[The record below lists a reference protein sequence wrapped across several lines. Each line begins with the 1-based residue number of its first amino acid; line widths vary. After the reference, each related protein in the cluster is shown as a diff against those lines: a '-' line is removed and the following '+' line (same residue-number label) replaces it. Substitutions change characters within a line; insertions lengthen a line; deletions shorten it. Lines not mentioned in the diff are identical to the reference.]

1 MKTADYWKDRF
12 EQIEKICHNKGAVTY
27 REIEEQYRK
36 AQREIESQIS
46 VWYQRFAVNNGITM
60 QEARML
66 LTSGELAE
74 LKWDVN
80 EYIKYGQQNAIDGKW
95 MKQLENASAKAHIG
109 RLEALK
115 LQVQQQIEVAFG
127 NQIDGIDK
135 AMRAVYSAGYL
146 HTAFE
151 IQKGTGVGY
160 TLAAFNQTLIDKIL
174 NRPWAP
180 DGKNFSDRVWSNK
193 QKLINELNTTLTQG
207 IILGKDPGKIIN
219 AMSKKLDVSKT
230 AAGRLVMT
238 ESAAFASRAQED
250 CFKELGVEEYEIVAT
265 LDSHTSEICQDM
277 DGKVFKMSERQ
288 IGINAPPFHVNCVL
302 PDSVVYAPDA
312 EMLTQSDYSGDVIEV
327 RTANGRCFTITPNHI
342 MLTARGWVRAKDIV
356 KGDKVIYY
364 CGWDKFITETNP
376 TNNHCVPTI
385 ENLFTSFVKDGTVI
399 PATMPTTAEDF
410 KGDAIENGEVNI
422 ILVDSFLRDKFN
434 PMQRKFLCDSPLIWT
449 EFRDGEIILP
459 GNGTAARFLVCV
471 GLSSDGIMGGG
482 RVADIFFRSSLTH
495 HELIR
500 FRKRAHY
507 NTRLFKTA
515 FNGSCSDAEAPG
527 KFLDAASRFIHGD
540 NFINGEFPPCVR
552 VTDCDSIFFKG
563 SRDWLSAD
571 TKDICD
577 FADAF
582 AGIVEFD
589 NVVGI
594 NVGFYSGHVYDAS
607 SQSTLYYCNGF
618 LSSNCRT
625 TTVPYFND
633 EWSKNTERAARDEN
647 GDTYYVPADM
657 SYNEWEKKFVEV
669 QKTDV
674 DFMGQPRIF
683 DGGNFKI
690 KAYEVKGLRGI
701 YTQTNSIE
709 AQNTIKYIENMRLKG
724 VLHSLDGVVV
734 AKNLPGIAAYDHA
747 KNLMYVNEQLC
758 NNSIVHEWLKD
769 GYFIA
774 ENVDDILKHEMFHK
788 KHWDFIM
795 TKGNDYG
802 IIKNKLE
809 ADLHKYVVEQQMYNP
824 SYITRI
830 VCDNAYNGYRKKD
843 NLNELIAE
851 VLLQEEKG
859 IIKDKRLLELV
870 KRCVE

>member
-12 EQIEKICHNKGAVTY
+12 EQIEKICHDKGAVSN

-36 AQREIESQIS
+36 AQKEIESRIS

-60 QEARML
+60 QEARRL
-66 LTSGELAE
+66 LTSRELAE

-95 MKQLENASAKAHIG
+95 MKQLENASAKAHIS

-115 LQVQQQIEVAFG
+115 LQVQQQVEVAFG
-127 NQIDGIDK
+127 NQLDSIDST
-135 AMRAVYSAGYL
+135 MRAVYSMGYM

-151 IQKGTGVGY
+151 IQKGVGVGHNFA
-160 TLAAFNQTLIDKIL
+160 TLNQRLIDEVLK
-174 NRPWAP
+174 RPWAP

-250 CFKELGVEEYEIVAT
+250 CFKELDVEEYEIVAT

-288 IGINAPPFHVNCVL
+288 IGVNAPPFHVNCRTTT
-302 PDSVVYAPDA
+302 APYFDDW
-312 EMLTQSDYSGDVIEV
+312 EELGIDRERV
-327 RTANGRCFTITPNHI
+327 
-342 MLTARGWVRAKDIV
+342 ARNA
-356 KGDKVIYY
+356 KGDKY
-364 CGWDKFITETNP
+364 
-376 TNNHCVPTI
+376 
-385 ENLFTSFVKDGTVI
+385 FVDGN
-399 PATMPTTAEDF
+399 M
-410 KGDAIENGEVNI
+410 
-422 ILVDSFLRDKFN
+422 
-434 PMQRKFLCDSPLIWT
+434 
-449 EFRDGEIILP
+449 
-459 GNGTAARFLVCV
+459 
-471 GLSSDGIMGGG
+471 
-482 RVADIFFRSSLTH
+482 
-495 HELIR
+495 
-500 FRKRAHY
+500 
-507 NTRLFKTA
+507 
-515 FNGSCSDAEAPG
+515 
-527 KFLDAASRFIHGD
+527 
-540 NFINGEFPPCVR
+540 
-552 VTDCDSIFFKG
+552 
-563 SRDWLSAD
+563 
-571 TKDICD
+571 
-577 FADAF
+577 
-582 AGIVEFD
+582 
-589 NVVGI
+589 
-594 NVGFYSGHVYDAS
+594 
-607 SQSTLYYCNGF
+607 
-618 LSSNCRT
+618 
-625 TTVPYFND
+625 
-633 EWSKNTERAARDEN
+633 
-647 GDTYYVPADM
+647 TYK
-657 SYNEWEKKFVEV
+657 EWEKKFVEV

-758 NNSIVHEWLKD
+758 NKSIVHEWLKD

-809 ADLHKYVVEQQMYNP
+809 TDLHKYVAEQQMYNP

>member
-12 EQIEKICHNKGAVTY
+12 EQIEKICHDKGAVTY

-60 QEARML
+60 QEARRL
-66 LTSGELAE
+66 LTSRELAE

-95 MKQLENASAKAHIG
+95 MKQLENASARAHIS

-115 LQVQQQIEVAFG
+115 LQVQQQVEVAFG
-127 NQIDGIDK
+127 NQLDSIDST
-135 AMRAVYSAGYL
+135 MRAVYSAGYL

-174 NRPWAP
+174 NRPWAS
-180 DGKNFSDRVWSNK
+180 DGKNFSDRVWSSK

-571 TKDICD
+571 TKGICD

>member
-1 MKTADYWKDRF
+1 MRTTEYWQSRF
-12 EQIEKICHNKGAVTY
+12 EEVEKRCHNKGAVAY
-27 REIEEQYRK
+27 KEIEEQYRQ
-36 AQREIESQIS
+36 AQRELESQIS
-46 VWYQRFAVNNGITM
+46 VWYQRFAKNNDITM
-60 QEARML
+60 QEARRL

-74 LKWDVN
+74 FKWDVN

-95 MKQLENASAKAHIG
+95 MKQLENASARAHIS

-115 LQVQQQIEVAFG
+115 LQLQQQVEVAFG
-127 NQIDGIDK
+127 NQLDSVDS
-135 AMRAVYSAGYL
+135 AMRAVYSMGYM

-151 IQKGTGVGY
+151 IQKGFGVGHNF
-160 TLAAFNQTLIDKIL
+160 AALNQMLIDRIL

-180 DGKNFSDRVWSNK
+180 DDKNFSDRIWNNK

-207 IILGKDPGKIIN
+207 IILGKDPQKIIN
-219 AMSKKLDVSKT
+219 EMSKRLNVSKT
-230 AAGRLVMT
+230 NAGRLVMT

-288 IGINAPPFHVNCVL
+288 IGINAPPFHV
-302 PDSVVYAPDA
+302 Y
-312 EMLTQSDYSGDVIEV
+312 
-327 RTANGRCFTITPNHI
+327 
-342 MLTARGWVRAKDIV
+342 
-356 KGDKVIYY
+356 
-364 CGWDKFITETNP
+364 
-376 TNNHCVPTI
+376 
-385 ENLFTSFVKDGTVI
+385 
-399 PATMPTTAEDF
+399 
-410 KGDAIENGEVNI
+410 
-422 ILVDSFLRDKFN
+422 
-434 PMQRKFLCDSPLIWT
+434 
-449 EFRDGEIILP
+449 
-459 GNGTAARFLVCV
+459 
-471 GLSSDGIMGGG
+471 
-482 RVADIFFRSSLTH
+482 
-495 HELIR
+495 
-500 FRKRAHY
+500 
-507 NTRLFKTA
+507 
-515 FNGSCSDAEAPG
+515 
-527 KFLDAASRFIHGD
+527 
-540 NFINGEFPPCVR
+540 
-552 VTDCDSIFFKG
+552 
-563 SRDWLSAD
+563 
-571 TKDICD
+571 
-577 FADAF
+577 
-582 AGIVEFD
+582 
-589 NVVGI
+589 
-594 NVGFYSGHVYDAS
+594 
-607 SQSTLYYCNGF
+607 
-618 LSSNCRT
+618 CRT

>member
-1 MKTADYWKDRF
+1 MRTTEYWQSRF
-12 EQIEKICHNKGAVTY
+12 EEVEKRCHNKGAVAY
-27 REIEEQYRK
+27 KEIEEQYRQ
-36 AQREIESQIS
+36 AQRELESQIS
-46 VWYQRFAVNNGITM
+46 VWYQRFAKNNDITM
-60 QEARML
+60 QEARRL

-95 MKQLENASAKAHIG
+95 MKQLENASARAHIS

-115 LQVQQQIEVAFG
+115 LQLQQQVEVAFG
-127 NQIDGIDK
+127 NQLDSVDS
-135 AMRAVYSAGYL
+135 AMRAVYSMGYM

-151 IQKGTGVGY
+151 IQKGFGVGHNF
-160 TLAAFNQTLIDKIL
+160 AALNQTLIDRIL

-180 DGKNFSDRVWSNK
+180 DDKNFSDRIWNNK

-207 IILGKDPGKIIN
+207 IILGKDPQKIIN
-219 AMSKKLDVSKT
+219 EMSKRLNVSKT
-230 AAGRLVMT
+230 NAGRLVMT

-288 IGINAPPFHVNCVL
+288 IGINAPPFHV
-302 PDSVVYAPDA
+302 Y
-312 EMLTQSDYSGDVIEV
+312 
-327 RTANGRCFTITPNHI
+327 
-342 MLTARGWVRAKDIV
+342 
-356 KGDKVIYY
+356 
-364 CGWDKFITETNP
+364 
-376 TNNHCVPTI
+376 
-385 ENLFTSFVKDGTVI
+385 
-399 PATMPTTAEDF
+399 
-410 KGDAIENGEVNI
+410 
-422 ILVDSFLRDKFN
+422 
-434 PMQRKFLCDSPLIWT
+434 
-449 EFRDGEIILP
+449 
-459 GNGTAARFLVCV
+459 
-471 GLSSDGIMGGG
+471 
-482 RVADIFFRSSLTH
+482 
-495 HELIR
+495 
-500 FRKRAHY
+500 
-507 NTRLFKTA
+507 
-515 FNGSCSDAEAPG
+515 
-527 KFLDAASRFIHGD
+527 
-540 NFINGEFPPCVR
+540 
-552 VTDCDSIFFKG
+552 
-563 SRDWLSAD
+563 
-571 TKDICD
+571 
-577 FADAF
+577 
-582 AGIVEFD
+582 
-589 NVVGI
+589 
-594 NVGFYSGHVYDAS
+594 
-607 SQSTLYYCNGF
+607 
-618 LSSNCRT
+618 CRT

>member
-1 MKTADYWKDRF
+1 MKTAEYWKDRF
-12 EQIEKICHNKGAVTY
+12 EQIEKICHDKGAVTY

-60 QEARML
+60 QEARRL
-66 LTSGELAE
+66 LTSRELAE

-95 MKQLENASAKAHIG
+95 MKQLENASARAHIS

-115 LQVQQQIEVAFG
+115 LQVQQQVEVAFG
-127 NQIDGIDK
+127 NQLDSIDST
-135 AMRAVYSAGYL
+135 MRAVYSAGYL

-174 NRPWAP
+174 NRPWAS
-180 DGKNFSDRVWSNK
+180 DGKNFSDRVWSSK

-563 SRDWLSAD
+563 SLDWLSAD
-571 TKDICD
+571 TKGICD

-618 LSSNCRT
+618 LSSNCRST
-625 TTVPYFND
+625 TAPYFD
-633 EWSKNTERAARDEN
+633 DWEELGIDVERAARNED
-647 GDTYYVPADM
+647 GDIYYVPDDM
-657 SYNEWEKKFVEV
+657 TYKEWEKKQRESS
-669 QKTDV
+669 
-674 DFMGQPRIF
+674 
-683 DGGNFKI
+683 GNEEKAKLIPKVNNTSNI
-690 KAYEVKGLRGI
+690 KEYEKKKDSDI
-701 YTQTNSIE
+701 IE
-709 AQNTIKYIENMRLKG
+709 KKKDDIISLSLENIKEYNGKLDNLTVRKWYKKKDEEIPTLIDNNKSLEEQARQA
-724 VLHSLDGVVV
+724 HSLRNTYRTAARDLMENQEERKELDEMHPNISFEDLV
-734 AKNLPGIAAYDHA
+734 ARKQ
-747 KNLMYVNEQLC
+747 V
-758 NNSIVHEWLKD
+758 
-769 GYFIA
+769 
-774 ENVDDILKHEMFHK
+774 
-788 KHWDFIM
+788 
-795 TKGNDYG
+795 DYG
-802 IIKNKLE
+802 LTADDAYKDIIRSSTTTNKE
-809 ADLHKYVVEQQMYNP
+809 FD
-824 SYITRI
+824 
-830 VCDNAYNGYRKKD
+830 KK
-843 NLNELIAE
+843 A
-851 VLLQEEKG
+851 G
-859 IIKDKRLLELV
+859 IKE
-870 KRCVE
+870 

>member
-12 EQIEKICHNKGAVTY
+12 EQIEKICHDKGAVSY

-36 AQREIESQIS
+36 AQKEIESRIS

-60 QEARML
+60 QEARRL

-95 MKQLENASAKAHIG
+95 TKQLENASARAHIS

-115 LQVQQQIEVAFG
+115 LQLQQQVEIVFG
-127 NQIDGIDK
+127 NQLDGIDK

-151 IQKGTGVGY
+151 IQKGTGIGY

-207 IILGKDPGKIIN
+207 IILGKDPSKIIN
-219 AMSKKLDVSKT
+219 AMSKELDVSKT

-250 CFKELGVEEYEIVAT
+250 CFKELDVEEYEIVAT

-288 IGINAPPFHVNCVL
+288 IGVNAPPFHVNC
-302 PDSVVYAPDA
+302 
-312 EMLTQSDYSGDVIEV
+312 
-327 RTANGRCFTITPNHI
+327 
-342 MLTARGWVRAKDIV
+342 
-356 KGDKVIYY
+356 
-364 CGWDKFITETNP
+364 
-376 TNNHCVPTI
+376 
-385 ENLFTSFVKDGTVI
+385 
-399 PATMPTTAEDF
+399 
-410 KGDAIENGEVNI
+410 
-422 ILVDSFLRDKFN
+422 
-434 PMQRKFLCDSPLIWT
+434 
-449 EFRDGEIILP
+449 
-459 GNGTAARFLVCV
+459 
-471 GLSSDGIMGGG
+471 
-482 RVADIFFRSSLTH
+482 
-495 HELIR
+495 
-500 FRKRAHY
+500 
-507 NTRLFKTA
+507 
-515 FNGSCSDAEAPG
+515 
-527 KFLDAASRFIHGD
+527 
-540 NFINGEFPPCVR
+540 
-552 VTDCDSIFFKG
+552 
-563 SRDWLSAD
+563 
-571 TKDICD
+571 
-577 FADAF
+577 
-582 AGIVEFD
+582 
-589 NVVGI
+589 
-594 NVGFYSGHVYDAS
+594 
-607 SQSTLYYCNGF
+607 
-618 LSSNCRT
+618 RT
-625 TTVPYFND
+625 TTAPYFDDWEELGVERERVARND
-633 EWSKNTERAARDEN
+633 KGKNYFVDGN
-647 GDTYYVPADM
+647 MTYK
-657 SYNEWEKKFVEV
+657 EWEKKFVEV

-758 NNSIVHEWLKD
+758 NKSIVHEWLKD

-809 ADLHKYVVEQQMYNP
+809 TDLHKYVAEQQMYNP